1 MNNNK
6 IGSFIQKLRKKKG
19 LTQQELGNLLY
30 VTDKAVS
37 KWERGLSL
45 PDITILSKLADILEV
60 TVEDILNGEITK
72 KKNIDIDKT
81 IEEATKQIILNNKQK
96 QKKIII
102 IISIIIL
109 LLVYTIFRNLHLGY
123 TTKTINYHYQTSNN
137 LEFNIGVPKISFMNK
152 NRDYSYSYKNLRNH
166 TVIEK
171 EIKDYLKT
179 LKYLT
184 CNDTIYYYNELEN
197 YSIIEYNIKNNYL
210 YTTISYSII
219 NDDYCN
225 HKKINKYQEKLGHLR
240 KMYVMTTASSSETEL
255 KNKLY
260 MTLIDG
266 GDNPN
271 KYEFKIELKVLYY
284 DNQGNL
290 ITLEH
295 SIGNYEIKEDKLIY
309 YRKEI
314 KEKSNNIKIP
324 DISIFTLKYK
334 YLLILDDNYLYKYA
348 DEIKLK

>member
-6 IGSFIQKLRKKKG
+6 IGQFIQKLRKEKG

-45 PDITILSKLADILEV
+45 PDITILSKLAETLEV
-60 TVEDILNGEITK
+60 TVEDILNGEINK
-72 KKNIDIDKT
+72 KKNIDINKK
-81 IEEATKQIILNNKQK
+81 IEEATRQIILNNKQK

-102 IISIIIL
+102 LVSLIFL
-109 LLVYTIFRNLHLGY
+109 LLIYTIFRNINLGY
-123 TTKTINYHYQTSNN
+123 TTKKINYHYQTRNN
-137 LEFNIGVPKISFMNK
+137 IELNIGIPRLSFMNK
-152 NRDYSYSYKNLRNH
+152 QRDYNYSYKNLRKH

-184 CNDTIYYYNELEN
+184 CSDTIYYYNESEN

-225 HKKINKYQEKLGHLR
+225 HKKINNYQEKLGSLR
-240 KMYVMTTASSSETEL
+240 KIYTMSSNSKQETEL

-260 MTLIDG
+260 ITLVDG
-266 GDNPN
+266 GNNPN
-271 KYEFKIELKVLYY
+271 KYEFKIELKIIYY
-284 DNQGNL
+284 DNKGKIN
-290 ITLEH
+290 ILEN
-295 SIGNYEIKEDKLIY
+295 SEGTYEIKDDKLIY

-314 KEKSNNIKIP
+314 YEKSNNIKIP
-324 DISIFTLKYK
+324 DISIFTIKYK
-334 YLLILDDNYLYKYA
+334 YLLILDDNYLYKYTN
-348 DEIKLK
+348 EIKLK

>member
-81 IEEATKQIILNNKQK
+81 IEEVTKQIILNNKQK

-102 IISIIIL
+102 IIFIIIL

-123 TTKTINYHYQTSNN
+123 TTKTINYHYQTNNN
-137 LEFNIGVPKISFMNK
+137 LEFNIGVPKLSFMNK

-210 YTTISYSII
+210 YTTTSYSII

-260 MTLIDG
+260 MTLLKFQNILID
-266 GDNPN
+266 
-271 KYEFKIELKVLYY
+271 
-284 DNQGNL
+284 
-290 ITLEH
+290 
-295 SIGNYEIKEDKLIY
+295 
-309 YRKEI
+309 
-314 KEKSNNIKIP
+314 
-324 DISIFTLKYK
+324 
-334 YLLILDDNYLYKYA
+334 
-348 DEIKLK
+348 

>member
-1 MNNNK
+1 MNNN
-6 IGSFIQKLRKKKG
+6 IGSFIKELRKQKG

-45 PDITILSKLADILEV
+45 PDITILTKLADILEV

-72 KKNIDIDKT
+72 KKNIDIDKK
-81 IEEATKQIILNNKQK
+81 IEEETRKIVLNNKQK
-96 QKKIII
+96 QKKNIL

-109 LLVYTIFRNLHLGY
+109 LLVYTIFRNIYLGY
-123 TTKTINYHYQTSNN
+123 TTKTINYHYQTNNN
-137 LEFNIGVPKISFMNK
+137 LELNIGVPKLSFMKK
-152 NRDYSYSYKNLRNH
+152 NRDYSYSYKNLRKH
-166 TVIEK
+166 TVVEK

-197 YSIIEYNIKNNYL
+197 YSIIEYKVKNNYL

-240 KMYVMTTASSSETEL
+240 KLYVMTTASSSETKL
-255 KNKLY
+255 KNKLFI
-260 MTLIDG
+260 MLTDG

-271 KYEFKIELKVLYY
+271 KYEFIIELKVLYY

-295 SIGNYEIKEDKLIY
+295 SIGDYEIKEDKLIY

-314 KEKSNNIKIP
+314 KEQSTNIKIP

-334 YLLILDDNYLYKYA
+334 YLLILDDNYLHKYA
-348 DEIKLK
+348 NEIKLK